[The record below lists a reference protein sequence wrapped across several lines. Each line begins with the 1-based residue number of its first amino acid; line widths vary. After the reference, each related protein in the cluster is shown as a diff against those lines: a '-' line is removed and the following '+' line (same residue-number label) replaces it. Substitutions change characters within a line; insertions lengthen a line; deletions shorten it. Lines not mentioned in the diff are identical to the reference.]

1 MSNHYS
7 FKILM
12 LKGKKSNINIFKYK
26 NSQDIHLNNDNK
38 YKVTLTSDVT
48 PGFEFAKSFRER

>member
-7 FKILM
+7 FKILFI
-12 LKGKKSNINIFKYK
+12 LKGKKSNTNIVKYK
-26 NSQDIHLNNDNK
+26 NSQDIHLNNDK

-48 PGFEFAKSFRER
+48 PGFVFAKSFIDR